1 MTNLRDIIKY
11 LQILAPQDLTI
22 RGLESKVE
30 VGPQTEGEQLKTTV
44 NRVIVSTYPSART
57 ITKATQ
63 DKANLLITHRQLFPF
78 AIDRITG
85 LDLIRIRLLS
95 KNYIS
100 SYVVGSA
107 WIGARGG
114 LSDALVETL
123 ELKKK
128 QDFTIQGDSGPVP
141 IGRICEVP
149 SVMNHS
155 GFANYVAA
163 KMGLESV
170 IFSGD
175 FDDEVKSV
183 LISPGYYLDIPE
195 LLETKMQDVNT
206 IVTGE
211 LSPEIRLLA
220 REEGLNILELGTFCT
235 EEPGMERLRHQLSL
249 EFPKIKIEFVESGPI
264 TNVLRPY
271 DKDMA

>member
-1 MTNLRDIIKY
+1 MTNLSEIIKY
-11 LQILAPQDLTI
+11 LQILAPQELTI

-30 VGPQTEGEQLKTTV
+30 VGPQTESEQLKTTV

-78 AIDRITG
+78 ARNRITG

-100 SYVVGSA
+100 SYVIGSA

-114 LSDALVETL
+114 LSDALAETL
-123 ELKKK
+123 GLKKK
-128 QDFTIQGDSGPVP
+128 LDFTMQGDSGPVP

-155 GFANYVAA
+155 GFANYVAGKISIA
-163 KMGLESV
+163 SV
-170 IFSGD
+170 NFSGD
-175 FDDEVKSV
+175 LDDEVKSV
-183 LISPGYYLDIPE
+183 LVCPGYFIDIPE

-249 EFPKIKIEFVESGPI
+249 EFPKIKIEFVESAPI
-264 TNVLRPY
+264 TNALRPY
-271 DKDMA
+271 EKDMA